1 MLGVLEM
8 RGPPLSS
15 VQSSGELGISSKT
28 PAAFPEDIIRV
39 SNSPQTLQMLLLL
52 QCVSVSVCTH
62 TSILWLSSQNWGQI
76 ALRCRYFG
84 IRRFFFADS
93 ASFYPPLSPLLLHP
107 APLLPLSSHL
117 LSPGSLS
124 LLVSFY
130 LCPSFIPSRPPLLLS
145 KGPPLQSGVRG
156 SEMALCLYMYR
167 IDYFQLSSEGTSP
180 ISKPVL

>member
-1 MLGVLEM
+1 MVHTHTHTDPYTHMLGVLEM

-15 VQSSGELGISSKT
+15 VQSGGELGISSKT

-39 SNSPQTLQMLLLL
+39 SNSLQTLQMLLLL

-117 LSPGSLS
+117 LSPSSLS

-130 LCPSFIPSRPPLLLS
+130 LVPLFHPITPSIASLERPSIAVWS
-145 KGPPLQSGVRG
+145 AGQGNG
-156 SEMALCLYMYR
+156 SVSLY
-167 IDYFQLSSEGTSP
+167 
-180 ISKPVL
+180 V